1 MRMNRKI
8 GYARVSK
15 YDQNLQLQIDALLN
29 FGCKIDDIFTDHIS
43 GAKSERPGLT
53 QCLQILQQGD
63 ILTVWRLDRLG
74 RSMVHLVSLIED
86 LKKREISFKSL
97 CDGAID
103 TTTASGEL
111 IFNIFSSLAQ
121 FERKLIQERTKAG
134 LKAAR
139 ERGKKGGRKKTL
151 ASDPKVLTAKKMYQN
166 HKMNINNICNILKI
180 SRATFYRYIAIPDKD
195 ISLA

>member
-1 MRMNRKI
+1 M
-8 GYARVSK
+8 
-15 YDQNLQLQIDALLN
+15 L
-29 FGCKIDDIFTDHIS
+29 
-43 GAKSERPGLT
+43 GA
-53 QCLQILQQGD
+53 
-63 ILTVWRLDRLG
+63 W
-74 RSMVHLVSLIED
+74 H
-86 LKKREISFKSL
+86 
-97 CDGAID
+97 
-103 TTTASGEL
+103 TTTASGKL

-151 ASDPKVLTAKKMYQN
+151 ASDLKVLTAKKIYQN
-166 HKMNINNICNILKI
+166 HKMSINNICNILKI